1 MTAVAQSTITAQEAA
16 QFLFR
21 EARLADTHDYD
32 AWEALWTDDAI
43 YWVPAGGESA
53 EDPTSQVSVLFDNRS
68 RIGTRIRQLKS
79 GKRHSQ
85 TPKSNVVHVLGNVE
99 VLGPHDGANSSG
111 ANSSGADSSGADS
124 SGADSWV
131 PDSHAGDT
139 LVAATLLAVES
150 RERGT
155 QLWAGRCEYRLRRVE
170 GEVRMSWK
178 KVLLVDR
185 DQPLFTLSFLI

>member
-1 MTAVAQSTITAQEAA
+1 MTALAPTTTITQDEAA

-32 AWEALWTDDAI
+32 GWEALWTEDAT

-53 EDPTSQVSVLFDNRS
+53 EDPTTQVSVLFDNRS
-68 RIGTRIRQLKS
+68 RIGTRVRQLKS

-85 TPKSNVVHVLGNVE
+85 TPKSNVVRVMGNVE
-99 VLGPHDGANSSG
+99 VLGTHA
-111 ANSSGADSSGADS
+111 GADSY
-124 SGADSWV
+124 
-131 PDSHAGDT
+131 AGDT
-139 LVAATLLAVES
+139 VVAATLMAVES

-155 QLWAGRCEYRLRRVE
+155 TLWAGRCEYRLRRVD
-170 GEVRMSWK
+170 GELRMSWK

-185 DQPLFTLSFLI
+185 EQPLYTLSFLI

>member
-1 MTAVAQSTITAQEAA
+1 MTAVVSDSVATSTITGEEAA

-32 AWEALWTDDAI
+32 GWEALWTYDAI
-43 YWVPAGGESA
+43 YWVPAGGESDV
-53 EDPTSQVSVLFDNRS
+53 DPTTQVSVIFDNRS

-85 TPKSNVVHVLGNVE
+85 TPKSNVVRVMGNVE
-99 VLGPHDGANSSG
+99 VLGTHDA
-111 ANSSGADSSGADS
+111 ADSY
-124 SGADSWV
+124 
-131 PDSHAGDT
+131 AGDT

-155 QLWAGRCEYRLRRVE
+155 QLWAGRCEYRLRRVD
-170 GEVRMSWK
+170 GELRMSWK
-178 KVLLVDR
+178 KVSLVDR